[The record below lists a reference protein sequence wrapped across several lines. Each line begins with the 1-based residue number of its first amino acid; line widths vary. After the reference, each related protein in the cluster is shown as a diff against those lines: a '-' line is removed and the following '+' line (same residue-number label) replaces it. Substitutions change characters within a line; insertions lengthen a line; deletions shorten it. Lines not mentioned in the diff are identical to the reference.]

1 MNGVL
6 KKIRS
11 CGLTPQNVLSY
22 AAIRMSNALCGLWG
36 RVRLRVKAAL
46 LGVEVGRGVRCCGP
60 VILGR
65 WPGSRIRIGHNV
77 SIISTAERATAAA
90 IYAPTRLRTHGS
102 GACIELAEGV
112 ELTGV
117 SITARSTSIR
127 IGKHAMLAPNCVI
140 VDSDF
145 HAHWPPER
153 RSLDPGLEHDAP
165 VHIGDNVW
173 IGMSCIIL
181 KGVSI
186 GEGAI
191 VAAGSVVTRSV
202 PPRVLAAGV
211 PARVVRRLD
220 PLAEASAS
228 QAEPHSA

>member
-1 MNGVL
+1 MRNIL
-6 KKIRS
+6 KKIRA
-11 CGLTPQNVLSY
+11 CGLTPQNALSY
-22 AAIRMSNALCGLWG
+22 AAIRISNILCGLWG
-36 RVRLRVKAAL
+36 GVRLRIKAAL
-46 LGVEVGRGVRCCGP
+46 LGVEVGCGVRCFGP

-65 WPGSRIRIGHNV
+65 WPGSRIRIGSNA
-77 SIISTAERATAAA
+77 SIISTARRATAATVH
-90 IYAPTRLRTHGS
+90 APTRLRTHGS

-112 ELTGV
+112 ELTGA

-127 IGKHAMLAPNCVI
+127 IGKNTMLAPNCVI

-153 RSLDPGLEHDAP
+153 RHLDPGMEHDAP
-165 VHIGDNVW
+165 VDIGDHVW

-186 GEGAI
+186 GEGAV

-211 PARVVRRLD
+211 PARVVRQLG
-220 PLAEASAS
+220 SAV
-228 QAEPHSA
+228 ETPVD